1 MFYHGFLKVATSSPK
16 VSVGDPMAN
25 VDVMLRALQVAQDHQ
40 AGILVFPELSI
51 CGYTCQDL
59 LFQEYLLQDVKT
71 AIEHLLINNPF
82 EGVCAVGAPI
92 SIHRNL
98 YNCAIVIQ
106 KDKILGIIPKFYL
119 PNDMEFYEER
129 WFTRGYEIVKHYD
142 EIEFLGRKVPFG
154 SLIFDHHQSGI
165 SFGVEICQDLWVPS
179 SPSQRLALNGA
190 DVILNLSTSNEVYL
204 KSKTRKDLVRIQ
216 SLKLAAGYIYCSSGV
231 YESTTDGVFG
241 GHSLIS
247 QNGTLLAEADMFS
260 REDLNVMFADLDI
273 SNIQFDRRRSS
284 SFRQSAEDNMDYIKH
299 IPFNLVENKHYK
311 FEQTIDSTPFV
322 PKNDLKD
329 AFEEMMNIQM
339 AGLAKRIEHTKLDK
353 VLIGVSGGLDST
365 LALLLA
371 AKTFDLLEIPRKNI
385 MAYTI
390 RGFGT
395 SQRTNQNANQLM
407 KVLGV
412 THHDIDLRE
421 SVLSHFETI
430 GHDPKEIDIT
440 YENAQARERTN
451 ILMNLANKMNGLVLG
466 TGNMSELALGWCTY
480 NGDQMS
486 MYAINAG
493 IPKTL
498 VKFMVKQFMCLQSEE
513 LTMNE
518 EDAKLLQETLA
529 DVLDTPI
536 SPELIDT
543 PQHTEEIIG
552 KYEIHDFILY
562 HMLNNGDT
570 EDRIYLLMKE
580 AFKDEFSEE
589 KLLEYLQIFYRRFY
603 SQQFKR
609 SAMPDGPKVLDIS
622 LSPRTDWRM
631 PSDADYRRRL

>member
-1 MFYHGFLKVATSSPK
+1 MFHNGFLKVATSSPK
-16 VSVGDPMAN
+16 VSVGDPIAN
-25 VDVMLRALQVAQDHQ
+25 VEVMLKSLKMAQDHQ
-40 AGILVFPELSI
+40 AGVLVFPELSI
-51 CGYTCQDL
+51 CGYTCGDL
-59 LFQEYLLQDVKT
+59 LFQTYLLQDVKK
-71 AIEHLLINNPF
+71 AIEILLERNPF
-82 EGVCAVGAPI
+82 DGVCTVGAPI
-92 SIHRNL
+92 AIHRNL

-106 KDKILGIIPKFYL
+106 KDKILGIIPKYYL

-129 WFTRGYEIVKHYD
+129 WFTRGYEIVKHYK

-154 SLIFDHHQSGI
+154 DLIFDNYTYDL

-190 DVILNLSTSNEVYL
+190 DIILNLSTSNEVYQ
-204 KSKTRKDLVRIQ
+204 KSRMRRDLVRIQ
-216 SLKLAAGYIYCSSGV
+216 SSKLVAGYIYCSSGV

-247 QNGTLLAEADMFS
+247 QNGTLLAESDMFS
-260 REDLNVMFADLDI
+260 REELNVMFADLDI
-273 SNIQFDRRRSS
+273 SKIQFDRRRSS
-284 SFRQSAEDNMDYIKH
+284 AFRQSAEDNMDFLQH
-299 IPFNLVENKHYK
+299 VSFDLVENQNYT
-311 FEQTIDSTPFV
+311 FEQPIDPTPFV
-322 PKNDLKD
+322 PKSEEKE

-339 AGLAKRIEHTKLDK
+339 AGLAKRIEHTGAQTI
-353 VLIGVSGGLDST
+353 LIGVSGGLDST

-371 AKTFDLLEIPRKNI
+371 AKTFDLINMPRKNI
-385 MAYTI
+385 IAYTI

-395 SQRTNQNANQLM
+395 SNRTNTNANNLM
-407 KVLGV
+407 KTLGV

-421 SVLSHFETI
+421 SVLAHFETI
-430 GHDPKEIDIT
+430 GHDPNVVDVT

-498 VKFMVKQFMCLQSEE
+498 VKFMVKQFMLRESQA
-513 LTMNE
+513 LTANE
-518 EDAKLLQETLA
+518 EDAKLLQYTLG

-536 SPELIDT
+536 SPELINT
-543 PQHTEEIIG
+543 EQHTEEIIG

-570 EDRIYLLMKE
+570 EDRIYALMKE
-580 AFKDEFSEE
+580 AFKGEFEEE

-631 PSDADYRRRL
+631 PSDANYRRRL

>member
-16 VSVGDPMAN
+16 VSVGDPFAN
-25 VDVMLRALQVAQDHQ
+25 VEVMLRALQKAQDHQ

-59 LFQEYLLQDVKT
+59 LFQDYLLQDVKG
-71 AIEHLLINNPF
+71 AIEQLLENNPF
-82 EGVCAVGAPI
+82 EGVCAIGAPI

-98 YNCAIVIQ
+98 YNCAIIIQ
-106 KDKILGIIPKFYL
+106 KNKILGIVPKFYL

-154 SLIFDHHQSGI
+154 NLIFDHPSGI

-204 KSKTRKDLVRIQ
+204 KSKTRRDLVRIQ
-216 SLKLAAGYIYCSSGV
+216 SLKLVAGYIYCSSGV

-247 QNGTLLAEADMFS
+247 QTGSLLAESDMFS

-273 SNIQFDRRRSS
+273 SKIQFDRRRSS

-299 IPFNLVENKHYK
+299 IPFHLVENKAYT
-311 FEQTIDSTPFV
+311 FERMIDPTPFV
-322 PKNDLKD
+322 PKVDLKD

-339 AGLAKRIEHTKLDK
+339 AGLAKRIEHTGLETI
-353 VLIGVSGGLDST
+353 LIGVSGGLDST

-371 AKTFDLLEIPRKNI
+371 AKTCDLLGLPRKNI
-385 MAYTI
+385 IAYTI

-395 SQRTNQNANQLM
+395 SQRTNKNANDLM
-407 KVLGV
+407 RVLGV
-412 THHDIDLRE
+412 KHHDIDLRD

-430 GHDPKEIDIT
+430 GHDPKIVDVT

-498 VKFMVKQFMCLQSEE
+498 VKFMVKQFMLLEAE
-513 LTMNE
+513 ALTVNP

-529 DVLDTPI
+529 DILDTPI
-536 SPELIDT
+536 SPELINT
-543 PQHTEEIIG
+543 PQHTEDIIG
-552 KYEIHDFILY
+552 KYDVHDFILY
-562 HMLNNGDT
+562 HMLNNGDP

-580 AFKDEFSEE
+580 AFKGEFSDE

-603 SQQFKR
+603 
-609 SAMPDGPKVLDIS
+609 
-622 LSPRTDWRM
+622 
-631 PSDADYRRRL
+631 